1 MTEIIQEPAPAPG
14 SDTRW
19 NMTTKVK
26 RRLTSILCADV
37 KSYARLMESDETR
50 TIGTLR
56 QYRAAMD
63 ALVERHEGRTI
74 NTWGDAVI
82 AEFSSVVEA
91 VLCAVEIQRE
101 LAVRNRDLPEAEQMW
116 FRIGINLGDVM
127 VENDDLYG
135 EGVNIA
141 ARLQELAEPGG
152 ILISGPVYDLVR
164 NKLSVGFDYLGQ
176 QPVKNVTEPVTS
188 YRIVLDGEARPATAA
203 KPQPRAPSGT
213 VAGAEG
219 WPLGAAPQT
228 LPMRLWSRFRGMPR
242 PVKVVIVLV
251 LFLFTINLFTGFE
264 PVWFHWP
271 AAAGALF
278 VFLWLSLVGHKKRQ

>member
-1 MTEIIQEPAPAPG
+1 MTEIIREPAPAPV
-14 SDTRW
+14 SHTRLI
-19 NMTTKVK
+19 MTTKVK

-37 KSYARLMESDETR
+37 KSYSSLMENDETR

-91 VLCAVEIQRE
+91 VLCAVEVQRE
-101 LAVRNRDLPEAEQMW
+101 LAARNRALPEAEQMW

-164 NKLSVGFDYLGQ
+164 NKLSVGFEHLGQ
-176 QPVKNVTEPVTS
+176 QAVKNVTEPVTS
-188 YRIVLDGEARPATAA
+188 YRIVLDGDTIAAAAQRPAVDM
-203 KPQPRAPSGT
+203 RAS
-213 VAGAEG
+213 
-219 WPLGAAPQT
+219 AAPPHG
-228 LPMRLWSRFRGMPR
+228 LAARLWSRFRELPR
-242 PVKVVIVLV
+242 LVRAALVVI
-251 LFLFTINLFTGFE
+251 LFLFTIDMSDGLE
-264 PVWFHWP
+264 DVWFHWP
-271 AAAGALF
+271 AAALG
-278 VFLWLSLVGHKKRQ
+278 FLVLLWMALVGHRKRQ

>member
-1 MTEIIQEPAPAPG
+1 MTEIVREPAPAPV
-14 SDTRW
+14 SHTRLT
-19 NMTTKVK
+19 MTTKVK

-37 KSYARLMESDETR
+37 KSYSRLMESDETR

-91 VLCAVEIQRE
+91 VLCAVEVQRE
-101 LAVRNRDLPEAEQMW
+101 LASRNRELPEAEQMW

-164 NKLSVGFDYLGQ
+164 NKLSVGFEHLGQ
-176 QPVKNVTEPVTS
+176 QAVKNVTEPVIS
-188 YRIVLDGEARPATAA
+188 YRIVLDGERPAMAGPLPQAA
-203 KPQPRAPSGT
+203 AVVGAQPHG
-213 VAGAEG
+213 
-219 WPLGAAPQT
+219 LAA
-228 LPMRLWSRFRGMPR
+228 RLWSRFRALPR
-242 PVKVVIVLV
+242 LVRATLV
-251 LFLFTINLFTGFE
+251 LIIFLFVLDMSDGLEDI
-264 PVWFHWP
+264 WFHWP
-271 AAAGALF
+271 AAALGFFIL
-278 VFLWLSLVGHKKRQ
+278 LWLSLIGHRKKQ

>member
-1 MTEIIQEPAPAPG
+1 MTEIVREPASAPV
-14 SDTRW
+14 SQMRLT
-19 NMTTKVK
+19 MTTKVK

-37 KSYARLMESDETR
+37 KSYSRLMENDETR

-63 ALVERHEGRTI
+63 ALVERHDGRTI

-91 VLCAVEIQRE
+91 VLCAIEVQRE
-101 LAVRNRDLPEAEQMW
+101 LASRNRELPEAEQMW

-152 ILISGPVYDLVR
+152 ILISGPVYDMVR
-164 NKLSVGFDYLGQ
+164 NKMSVGFEHLGQ
-176 QPVKNVTEPVTS
+176 QAVKNVTEPVIS
-188 YRIVLDGEARPATAA
+188 YRIVLDGDGRPAMAGPLPPAA
-203 KPQPRAPSGT
+203 VHAQPHG
-213 VAGAEG
+213 
-219 WPLGAAPQT
+219 LAA
-228 LPMRLWSRFRGMPR
+228 RLWSRFRTLPR
-242 PVKVVIVLV
+242 LVRAALVII
-251 LFLFTINLFTGFE
+251 LFLFVIDMSDGSENT
-264 PVWFHWP
+264 WFHWP
-271 AAAGALF
+271 AAALGFF
-278 VFLWLSLVGHKKRQ
+278 VLLWLSLVGHRKKQ

>member
-1 MTEIIQEPAPAPG
+1 MTA
-14 SDTRW
+14 
-19 NMTTKVK
+19 KVK
-26 RRLTSILCADV
+26 RRLTCILCADV

-63 ALVERHEGRTI
+63 ALIERHEGRTV

-82 AEFSSVVEA
+82 AEFASVVEA
-91 VLCAVEIQRE
+91 VQCAIEVQRE

-176 QPVKNVTEPVTS
+176 QPVKNVSEPVIS
-188 YRIVLDGEARPATAA
+188 YRIVLDGAA
-203 KPQPRAPSGT
+203 QAAPSGT
-213 VAGAEG
+213 DADDPRREHRSAVARTRDDAPHGM
-219 WPLGAAPQT
+219 AA
-228 LPMRLWSRFRGMPR
+228 RLWSRFRELPAR
-242 PVKVVIVLV
+242 VKIAIL
-251 LFLFTINLFTGFE
+251 LIPFLFVIDLADGSERF
-264 PVWFHWP
+264 WFHWP
-271 AAAGALF
+271 TAGLTFF
-278 VFLWLSLVGHKKRQ
+278 VLLWLSLVGHKKRQ

>member
-1 MTEIIQEPAPAPG
+1 MTEIVREPAPAPV
-14 SDTRW
+14 SHTRLT
-19 NMTTKVK
+19 MTTKVK

-37 KSYARLMESDETR
+37 KSYSRLMESDETR

-91 VLCAVEIQRE
+91 VLCAVEVQRE
-101 LAVRNRDLPEAEQMW
+101 LASRNRELPEAEQMW

-164 NKLSVGFDYLGQ
+164 NKMSVGFEHLGQ
-176 QPVKNVTEPVTS
+176 QAVKNVTEPVIS
-188 YRIVLDGEARPATAA
+188 YRIVLDGEARPAMAA
-203 KPQPRAPSGT
+203 TELRPAAAVHAPPHG
-213 VAGAEG
+213 
-219 WPLGAAPQT
+219 LAA
-228 LPMRLWSRFRGMPR
+228 RLWSRFRALPR
-242 PVKVVIVLV
+242 LVRATLV
-251 LFLFTINLFTGFE
+251 LIIFLFVIDMSDGLE
-264 PVWFHWP
+264 DIWFHWP
-271 AAAGALF
+271 AAALGFF
-278 VFLWLSLVGHKKRQ
+278 VLLWLSLVGHRKQQ

>member
-1 MTEIIQEPAPAPG
+1 
-14 SDTRW
+14 
-19 NMTTKVK
+19 MTTKVK

-37 KSYARLMESDETR
+37 KSYSRLMESDETR

-63 ALVERHEGRTI
+63 ALVERHDGRTI

-91 VLCAVEIQRE
+91 VQCAIEVQRE
-101 LAVRNRDLPEAEQMW
+101 LAARNRTLPEAEQMW

-152 ILISGPVYDLVR
+152 ILISGPVYDMVR
-164 NKLSVGFDYLGQ
+164 NKLSVGFEHLGQ
-176 QPVKNVTEPVTS
+176 QPVKNVTEPVIS
-188 YRIVLDGEARPATAA
+188 YRIVLDGDARLAAAEASVRPVAA
-203 KPQPRAPSGT
+203 VEAQPQGS
-213 VAGAEG
+213 
-219 WPLGAAPQT
+219 AA
-228 LPMRLWSRFRGMPR
+228 RLWARFHALPR
-242 PVKVVIVLV
+242 LVRATLVVI
-251 LFLFTINLFTGFE
+251 LFLFVIDMSDGLE
-264 PVWFHWP
+264 DVWFHWP
-271 AAAGALF
+271 AAALGFF
-278 VFLWLSLVGHKKRQ
+278 VLLWLSLVGHRKRQ

>member
-1 MTEIIQEPAPAPG
+1 
-14 SDTRW
+14 
-19 NMTTKVK
+19 MTTKVK
-26 RRLTSILCADV
+26 RRLTTILCADV

-63 ALVERHEGRTI
+63 SLVERHEGRTI

-91 VLCAVEIQRE
+91 VQCAVEVQRE
-101 LAVRNRDLPEAEQMW
+101 LAVHNRELPEAEQMW

-164 NKLSVGFDYLGQ
+164 NKMSVGFDYLGQ
-176 QPVKNVTEPVTS
+176 QPVKNVSEPVIS
-188 YRIVLDGEARPATAA
+188 YRIVLDGEPRPVAA
-203 KPQPRAPSGT
+203 SAEPRGDGGLSGFNQ
-213 VAGAEG
+213 G
-219 WPLGAAPQT
+219 
-228 LPMRLWSRFRGMPR
+228 LPARLWSRFRNLPR
-242 PVKVVIVLV
+242 PVRVVTVLV
-251 LFLFTINLFTGFE
+251 LFLFTINLFSGFE
-264 PVWFHWP
+264 TIWFHWP